1 MTDIA
6 NTLVQYGYPVVVL
19 VIALES
25 LGAPVPGETLM
36 IALAAAAAAGN
47 FNIKILFVAIWAG
60 SVLGDNAGYLIGRRW
75 GHRSID
81 LFGSRVGLTER
92 RYQRMRHSF
101 SRYGTVA
108 VVFARFFVV
117 FRQLNGIMAG
127 SLGLP
132 WWRFLVANMVGAAL
146 WAGFWLYAGASVS
159 SSLMAAL
166 VGAHKVKLVFIA
178 LAAAAA
184 IALLAGAFLL
194 RRKSGHK

>member
-47 FNIKILFVAIWAG
+47 FNIRFLFVAIWAG

-75 GHRSID
+75 GHRAID

-92 RYQRMRHSF
+92 RYRRMRHSF
-101 SRYGTVA
+101 SRYGTAV

-132 WWRFLVANMVGAAL
+132 WWRFLVANMIGAAL

-159 SSLMAAL
+159 SRLMSAL
-166 VGAHKVKLVFIA
+166 IGAHKVKLVFIA
-178 LAAAAA
+178 LAVGAA
-184 IALLAGAFLL
+184 IVVLVAAFVLH
-194 RRKSGHK
+194 RKSARK